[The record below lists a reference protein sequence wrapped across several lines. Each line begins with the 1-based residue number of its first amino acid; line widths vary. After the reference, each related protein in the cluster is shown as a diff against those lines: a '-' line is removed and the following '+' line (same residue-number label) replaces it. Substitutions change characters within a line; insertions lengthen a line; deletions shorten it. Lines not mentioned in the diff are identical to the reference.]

1 MRFLKW
7 TILAAILSLSAY
19 GQEAG
24 ITGLKLWTSSD
35 PLGNPFGF
43 GVYAASSV
51 AKKLTARLEYNYAA
65 RTSTFIGQMPG
76 SVNPDPKADP
86 VTEEIESSSKLNAL
100 DLSFLFEMFRTPVGN
115 IDLGFVLG
123 FNFLGG
129 DRKGLDTGLSADWPG
144 ASKMGLGL
152 ALLLRTPEIEGLPLH
167 FNLMFKQKLLRSSSA
182 SDTEED
188 PFSDT
193 INISQLQIGIG
204 YKF

>member
-1 MRFLKW
+1 MRFVRW
-7 TILAAILSLSAY
+7 MMAGGMLAFSVY

-24 ITGLKLWTSSD
+24 ITGLKLWTD
-35 PLGNPFGF
+35 NDLLENPLGL
-43 GVYAASSV
+43 GVYAASSI

-65 RTSTFIGQMPG
+65 NTGNFVGKMPE
-76 SVNPDPKADP
+76 SVANDPKGEG
-86 VTEEIESSSKLNAL
+86 VTETIESRARLHAL

-123 FNFLGG
+123 LNFLGG
-129 DRKGLDTGLSADWPG
+129 AREGLDTGLSADWPG
-144 ASKMGLGL
+144 AGKMGIGL
-152 ALLLRTPEIEGLPLH
+152 AVLLKAPDIEGLPLR

-182 SDTEED
+182 SDTKED

-193 INISQLQIGIG
+193 VNISQFQIGIG